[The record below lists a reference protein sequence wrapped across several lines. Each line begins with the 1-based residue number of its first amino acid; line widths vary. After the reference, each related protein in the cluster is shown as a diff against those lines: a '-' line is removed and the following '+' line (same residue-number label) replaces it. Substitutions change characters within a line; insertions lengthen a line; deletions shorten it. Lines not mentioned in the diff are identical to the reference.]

1 MRISFN
7 SFIVI
12 PCSFL
17 MVFMVSF
24 GPNILQLRG
33 FGDTSFFA
41 CVFLIIF
48 ALMKGIKIKLDIFL
62 LTLPIFLTFSF
73 LAFNT
78 SLSVPAGPIYYL
90 ELLLK
95 PVRILGILLGS
106 YCLVVLVNRYNPQI
120 SIPRWVF
127 YAISVHALIMVL
139 QLISVDFRDFVYG
152 YLNSGSYR
160 SAFDYQFRMGGLS
173 GGSGGAVLSVVQS
186 VGVILSAFVLREK
199 QTKASK
205 IFTIIC
211 AILCFMSVV
220 ISGRSGL
227 LSIIIFYPIAI
238 LLISD
243 NVLKTLV
250 SLFLLLIF
258 FISIVTAV
266 GLIIDLST
274 SGEAENGGLIF
285 SFATSISRTFD
296 SILLI
301 ISTGNIEDST
311 INTLIDHIILPDSFK
326 TLIFGDPSTVSVNQL
341 YRVVDSDIGYI
352 RNIWG
357 FGIFL
362 SMLYWSALLLMQIK
376 LLLTNK
382 HTYVKHAA
390 FIVGMIMML
399 FHAKE
404 LFYYVRMLFPIYCIL
419 YFQAVLIKNNF
430 DARYRN
436 TGVLR

>member
-17 MVFMVSF
+17 MVFMVLF

-33 FGDTSFFA
+33 FGDTSFLA
-41 CVFLIIF
+41 CVFLVIF
-48 ALMKGIKIKLDIFL
+48 ALMKGIKIKSNILL

-78 SLSVPAGPIYYL
+78 SLSVAAGPIYYL

-106 YCLVVLVNRYNPQI
+106 YCLVALIDKYNSQI
-120 SIPRWVF
+120 SIPRWIF

-139 QLISVDFRDFVYG
+139 QLISVDFKDFIYG

-160 SAFDYQFRMGGLS
+160 STFDYQFRMGGLT

-186 VGVILSAFVLREK
+186 AGVILSAFVLREK

-205 IFTIIC
+205 VFIYIC
-211 AILCFMSVV
+211 TFLCFLSVV

-227 LSIIIFYPIAI
+227 LSILIFYPITM
-238 LLISD
+238 LLLSD
-243 NVLKTLV
+243 NAFKTLMKF
-250 SLFLLLIF
+250 FLLLIL
-258 FISIVTAV
+258 FISIVASVIT
-266 GLIIDLST
+266 IIDFLN
-274 SGEAENGGLIF
+274 SGEAEDGGAIF
-285 SFATSISRTFD
+285 SLATSMSRTFD
-296 SILLI
+296 SILLM

-311 INTLIDHIILPDSFK
+311 ISTLKNHIVFPSSFHTLII
-326 TLIFGDPSTVSVNQL
+326 GDPATMFEDQMNRS
-341 YRVVDSDIGYI
+341 VDSDIGYI

-357 FGIFL
+357 FGILL
-362 SMLYWSALLLMQIK
+362 SVFYWSTLILMQIK
-376 LLLTNK
+376 LLLVINHTN
-382 HTYVKHAA
+382 VKHAA
-390 FIVGMIMML
+390 FIVGMLIIL

-404 LFYYVRMLFPIYCIL
+404 LFYYVRMLFPVYCLL
-419 YFQAVLIKNNF
+419 YFQALLE
-430 DARYRN
+430 RN
-436 TGVLR
+436 SYVVNEKI

>member
-1 MRISFN
+1 MRISLN
-7 SFIVI
+7 SFFVI
-12 PCSFL
+12 PYFL
-17 MVFMVSF
+17 MVFMVLF

-33 FGDTSFFA
+33 FGDSSFFA
-41 CVFLIIF
+41 CVFLVIF
-48 ALMKGIKIKLDIFL
+48 ALMKGVKIKSNIFL

-78 SLSVPAGPIYYL
+78 SLSVAAGPMYYL

-106 YCLVVLVNRYNPQI
+106 YCFVVLVNRYNPQV
-120 SIPRWVF
+120 SILRWVF
-127 YAISVHALIMVL
+127 YAISVHAIIMVL

-160 SAFDYQFRMGGLS
+160 STFDYQFRMGGLS

-238 LLISD
+238 LMLSN
-243 NVLKTLV
+243 NVFKTLLN
-250 SLFLLLIF
+250 LFLLLFLFIF
-258 FISIVTAV
+258 IVMGVSI
-266 GLIIDLST
+266 LMDFLN
-274 SGEAENGGLIF
+274 SGEAEEGGTIF
-285 SFATSISRTFD
+285 SVATSISRTFD

-301 ISTGNIEDST
+301 ISSGNIEDST
-311 INTLIDHIILPDSFK
+311 ISTLIGQITLPNSFK
-326 TLIFGDPSTVSVNQL
+326 TLIFGDPSTVFVNQL
-341 YRVVDSDIGYI
+341 NREVDSDIGYI

-357 FGIFL
+357 FGILL
-362 SMLYWSALLLMQIK
+362 SILYWSVLLLMQIK
-376 LLLTNK
+376 LLLSNNHTN
-382 HTYVKHAA
+382 VKHAA
-390 FIVGMIMML
+390 FIIGMIMML

-419 YFQAVLIKNNF
+419 YYQALFIKNNF
-430 DARYRN
+430 EEHYRN
-436 TGVLR
+436 IGVVK

>member
-7 SFIVI
+7 SFIFT
-12 PCSFL
+12 PCFFL
-17 MVFMVSF
+17 MVFMVLF

-33 FGDTSFFA
+33 FGDTSFLA
-41 CVFLIIF
+41 CVFLVIF
-48 ALMKGIKIKLDIFL
+48 ALMKGIKIESNILL

-78 SLSVPAGPIYYL
+78 SLSIAAGPIYYL

-106 YCLVVLVNRYNPQI
+106 FCLVALIDKYNSQI
-120 SIPRWVF
+120 SISRWVF
-127 YAISVHALIMVL
+127 YAISIHALIMVL
-139 QLISVDFRDFVYG
+139 QLISIDFRDFVYG
-152 YLNSGSYR
+152 YLNSGNYR
-160 SAFDYQFRMGGLS
+160 STFDYHFRMGGLS

-205 IFTIIC
+205 VFTFIC
-211 AILCFMSVV
+211 AILCFISVV

-243 NVLKTLV
+243 NVLKTLFN
-250 SLFLLLIF
+250 LFLLLIL
-258 FISIVTAV
+258 FISIVTGV
-266 GLIIDLST
+266 VLIIDMLN
-274 SGEAENGGLIF
+274 SGEVENGELIF
-285 SFATSISRTFD
+285 SLATSISRTFD

-311 INTLIDHIILPDSFK
+311 ISTLIDQIILPDSFK
-326 TLIFGDPSTVSVNQL
+326 TLIFGDPSTVFVNQL
-341 YRVVDSDIGYI
+341 DRVVDSDIGYI

-357 FGIFL
+357 FGILL
-362 SMLYWSALLLMQIK
+362 SILYWSALLLMQIK
-376 LLLTNK
+376 LLLTNN

-390 FIVGMIMML
+390 FIIGMVMML

-419 YFQAVLIKNNF
+419 YFQALLIKNNF
-430 DARYRN
+430 DEQYRN
-436 TGVLR
+436 TGVVK